1 MSRKLHIRRVTETIT
16 YVETIMVEPGKGA
29 RYIEQDGIKHDRRQA
44 SKPVVTVDEGWRE
57 ATEVE
62 TLLNEQV
69 PYRMG
74 E

>member
-16 YVETIMVEPGKGA
+16 YIETVMVAPGKSA
-29 RYIEQDGIKHDRRQA
+29 RYIEQDGIKHDRYRVTEPA
-44 SKPVVTVDEGWRE
+44 VAVVEDWRE

-62 TLLNEQV
+62 TILQGQT
-69 PYRMG
+69 PYRTG